1 MEMLVEDGIYYVV
14 VEGISRSYE
23 LDILPESRSFQ
34 NKGAT
39 YTHVIKQLVQGHPK
53 GDAQNEAT
61 EPGATIG
68 ELIVQYQE
76 TNWQFMK
83 RLASRVG
90 TVILPDLVMDAP
102 RIYFGVPDLSWGKD
116 MKAYSYTMMQDMGSY
131 LSYQAQA
138 AGNESLRLL
147 EADCIQYQVK
157 SKYHYQVGENVGF
170 KRQIWVIYGSMIT
183 YDQGSIQYEYILVQR
198 KAVRRK
204 SKLNQAI
211 QGVAL
216 EGKVVSRANNMVK
229 VHLDID
235 ALHDEAGNWWFP
247 YSAEGNNIFH
257 SLPDEGAKVKVYF
270 PSGIEKQAIAV
281 NSARGASEEMISRT
295 VFQKPTTKVFHIP
308 GNTKMEL
315 GENGVLFKKDT
326 VKINLEGGNI
336 QVEASEDLLINVKE
350 LKLNGQ
356 KEKKP
361 EENTNQSNAA
371 ALLPRSIKLTAK
383 NLIAMQVQM
392 DQYILIT
399 NSFVGIRSKK
409 IDFNKVDIPFVDMLA
424 EDELKEL
431 YVEELFKQDKNL
443 VREIQQEKW
452 NEKKKKKEKE
462 FKYLDPVEVS
472 GEEIKA
478 ELRARVNEDPAAIK
492 NAKARLGKKDQNEL
506 QAKYLSRG
514 KQESAAKS
522 EEKSEEE
529 LTVIKNNYVTRYNQT
544 NKLMSAS
551 YGMQNAKTEED
562 RAKAYSEYTQ
572 VFEEMQKSGLFAN
585 DAEGKDE
592 LSKYFSKNVPE
603 MLYYSR
609 FNFER
614 IVISGQYGSV
624 LMGVF
629 FVATGIIAI
638 VASAPSAGNSVILWS
653 LMVGDVVWSAGQ
665 MYVSLEKLDDLGKGY
680 ANTEPEIFGLNQSD
694 LDNLGLLL
702 TALNLSILA
711 KHGVTKLLDSATDA
725 NRIKLLEGISFKE
738 AWPNLKQNLN
748 KNLKEFFENLKK
760 RRIGTSGAKS
770 ALEPKLE
777 KYVKDSFE
785 GIGKEAQDNFN
796 KYLRENV
803 WCDETLSNADKIEIM
818 KANFDKLTPEQ
829 RINFNVSNEVRVL
842 KNVDFS
848 NWGEWPDIDWPSFP
862 GLRKDTAI
870 GVYNKETGEILIPRN
885 LDRIGSPYGNNLG
898 IVEHGQ
904 HATQNERSICY
915 IENEYARNNY
925 HFDKTYYKDAIDA
938 IKDFSI
944 SNPKKSVNKINSIID
959 QLNKSN
965 GTAKPHITENTI
977 ANWYSQYKSF
987 QSKPELIDLC
997 NERGIDSTYG
1007 VIGEAAPWNI
1017 NGEVITKGGAGQLN
1031 TPINVKALEDI
1042 GIIHHTGGW

>member
-1 MEMLVEDGIYYVV
+1 MGGDWYQGDGFQLLWPYDHQGIQRLKIVHQFNDHARCHFTVRMTEEQAHACLFQGSLQDAILIQKLNEAGKEYWFAGGIYQLEMVVEDGIYFVV

-23 LDILPESRSFQ
+23 LDIHPESRSFQ

-102 RIYFGVPDLSWGKD
+102 RIYFGVPDFSWGKD

-131 LSYQAQA
+131 LSYLAQA

-157 SKYHYQVGENVGF
+157 SKYYYQVGENVGF

-183 YDQGSIQYEYILVQR
+183 YDQGSIQYEYVLVQR
-198 KAVRRK
+198 KAIRRK
-204 SKLNQAI
+204 SKVNQAI
-211 QGVAL
+211 QGEAL

-235 ALHDEAGNWWFP
+235 EQHDKAGSWWFP

-281 NSARGASEEMISRT
+281 NSARGSSEEMVSRT

-315 GENGVLFKKDT
+315 GEDGVLFKKDT

-336 QVEASEDLLINVKE
+336 QVEANEDLLVTVGNE
-350 LKLNGQ
+350 LKLISQ
-356 KEKKP
+356 KEES
-361 EENTNQSNAA
+361 EEGDSNKSKSSAM
-371 ALLPRSIKLTAK
+371 LPRSIKFTAK
-383 NLIAMQVQM
+383 NMIAMQILM

-399 NSFVGIRSKK
+399 NSFVSIRSKK
-409 IDFNKVDIPFVDMLA
+409 IDFNKVDIPFVDMLT

-431 YVEELFKQDKNL
+431 YLDELKNDKDMLLRIYNENWSESDT
-443 VREIQQEKW
+443 VSAKEIQA
-452 NEKKKKKEKE
+452 
-462 FKYLDPVEVS
+462 V
-472 GEEIKA
+472 IKA
-478 ELRARVNEDPAAIK
+478 KAYEDPNAIQ
-492 NAKARLGKKDQNEL
+492 NAKAWLGKKDQNEL

-514 KQESAAKS
+514 KQDSEAKS

-529 LTVIKNNYVTRYNQT
+529 LTIIKNNYVTRYNQT

-551 YGMQNAKTEED
+551 YHVQKAETDEERTE
-562 RAKAYSEYTQ
+562 AYNQYTQ

-585 DAEGKDE
+585 DAEGKGE

-638 VASAPSAGNSVILWS
+638 VASAPSAGNSVLLWS

-702 TALNLSILA
+702 TAVNLSILA
-711 KHGVTKLLDSATDA
+711 KHGVTKTLDAATDA
-725 NRIKLLEGISFKE
+725 NRIKLLDDIAKREG
-738 AWPNLKQNLN
+738 WDNLG
-748 KNLKEFFENLKK
+748 KNFAENLKRLGNRGVGEPPLTNGNFTPEEIINLK
-760 RRIGTSGAKS
+760 NHVIEEAQMLKDVGLTNTQLGPAVAGVYDRTTGRYFTAINDLDGDIPKELHPL
-770 ALEPKLE
+770 LEPRIKNMPKEVHDSYERTRGAGSHAEVYAVNKALLANPDVDINDLLV
-777 KYVKDSFE
+777 YVIKP
-785 GIGKEAQDNFN
+785 GGKTKPVTDIPFHTCPHCN
-796 KYLRENV
+796 YI
-803 WCDETLSNADKIEIM
+803 LSG
-818 KANFDKLTPEQ
+818 
-829 RINFNVSNEVRVL
+829 FNVLS
-842 KNVDFS
+842 DF
-848 NWGEWPDIDWPSFP
+848 
-862 GLRKDTAI
+862 
-870 GVYNKETGEILIPRN
+870 
-885 LDRIGSPYGNNLG
+885 
-898 IVEHGQ
+898 
-904 HATQNERSICY
+904 
-915 IENEYARNNY
+915 
-925 HFDKTYYKDAIDA
+925 
-938 IKDFSI
+938 
-944 SNPKKSVNKINSIID
+944 
-959 QLNKSN
+959 
-965 GTAKPHITENTI
+965 
-977 ANWYSQYKSF
+977 
-987 QSKPELIDLC
+987 
-997 NERGIDSTYG
+997 
-1007 VIGEAAPWNI
+1007 
-1017 NGEVITKGGAGQLN
+1017 
-1031 TPINVKALEDI
+1031 
-1042 GIIHHTGGW
+1042 